1 MSADFRA
8 EIKNEVLTLFNDEQF
23 NFIFSGDSRAEVPVM
38 GVVNGKDIGADFES
52 KIISAQFDRLT
63 VLPDKVI
70 IVDFKTNREPAA
82 SPQDIPDNYKK
93 QLQVYKH
100 LAEKIYPDKN
110 VETYILWTNTAKLM
124 PIV

>member
-1 MSADFRA
+1 MQLIVPEKILDFCLPCA
-8 EIKNEVLTLFNDEQF
+8 
-23 NFIFSGDSRAEVPVM
+23 IFENVY
-38 GVVNGKDIGADFES
+38 FES